1 MAYKKPQDPST
12 NNGFGIYPLTTADQ
26 VILSD
31 GSRLEKNGAIN
42 LVTLPTTEET
52 PGEAPTINAGTFGGM
67 TVSQFVEM
75 IYPVG
80 SIYMSANA
88 TSPETLFGG
97 TWAQI
102 NGRFLI
108 GTGTPE
114 NNDDGA
120 SPGNYNYAAGSTGGE
135 ATHTLTISEMPKH
148 RHNGVKVAQS
158 YLTAWAAENAGSSQ
172 GFELSSL
179 HKTGLGDD
187 LNKFFGEFSGG
198 DAAHNNMPPYLAVYM
213 WKRVS

>member
-1 MAYKKPQDPST
+1 MAYKKPQDPLT

-31 GSRLEKNGAIN
+31 GSRLEKNGVVD

-52 PGEAPTINAGTFGGM
+52 PGEAPMINAGTFGGM

-97 TWAQI
+97 TWESI
-102 NGRFLI
+102 GGRFLL
-108 GTGTPE
+108 
-114 NNDDGA
+114 GA
-120 SPGNYNYAAGSTGGE
+120 DSTYTAGGTGGE
-135 ATHTLTISEMPKH
+135 ATNTI
-148 RHNGVKVAQS
+148 
-158 YLTAWAAENAGSSQ
+158 NANNLPSKIPLKYSNNSGSS
-172 GFELSSL
+172 G
-179 HKTGLGDD
+179 
-187 LNKFFGEFSGG
+187 SGG
-198 DAAHNNMPPYLAVYM
+198 LMASVIYTDGENSGYSWVGTGMKSIPINNMPPYLAVYM
-213 WKRVS
+213 WQRTA